1 MRSLPTIHNLELR
14 TNLPWPTTRDTYND
28 DFFDILEPDADKQL
42 VKLGRLPIEFLYAG
56 PIGVLI
62 VGDAVEIVVILFCFP
77 MFVFYG

>member
-56 PIGVLI
+56 PIWELL
-62 VGDAVEIVVILFCFP
+62 ETQLK
-77 MFVFYG
+77 